1 MTQSTRIGVFNKL
14 VNNKFD
20 IYNSLFLKLP
30 YSKESNIGLLI
41 PILAHLSKQ
50 GLDAGQNPRDILE
63 TFFQTY
69 AHINNEQEK
78 IDFMFRVIQ
87 YVERQVVLFDSVEDA
102 AFADLHRQSNSLS
115 VKELFQL
122 LDRRSEHER
131 IGEKLSTFSAR
142 IVFTAH
148 PTQFYPQSVL
158 HIMQTL
164 RAHIGGN
171 NIDQIDMT
179 LQQLG
184 LTSLINSKKPTPL
197 DEAKN
202 IIYFL
207 RYVYYQAIGELYTT
221 IKKSV
226 RRIHFNNTDIIK
238 LGFWPGG
245 DRDGNPF
252 VTAETTRLVADELRM
267 TLMKC
272 YYDDVKILKL
282 KLSFKETENTLNA
295 LGNALYNTMF
305 DPEVLMTA
313 GEILQALLA
322 VREAVVDHYH
332 GLYLKDLDLLIDKV
346 NIFKTHFASLDI
358 RQDHSIHYRTVE
370 AVLMQSGHITQSLN
384 ELEKPELMKL
394 LLSTSPAIDDE
405 LLTDDLV
412 KDTIRNVRQLK
423 EIQQK
428 NGEEGCNRYII
439 SNAEDAFSVLFVFAL
454 FRWCGYR
461 EEDIS
466 FDIIPLFETM
476 EGMSGSSACMTA
488 LFAVEEYRKHLI
500 RRGNKQTIMLGFSDG
515 TKDGGYLMANWSI
528 FNTKE
533 RLSAICDKNGIKAVF
548 FDGRGGPPARGGG
561 KAHRFYAAHTNAIAN
576 HEIQLTIQGQTITS
590 RYGTNEQF
598 RHNCEQLL
606 TAGLSREIHE
616 KENLISAEDRA
627 LLDEL
632 AQLSY
637 EKYKALKAHPKF
649 IPYLEQK
656 STLRYYGKTNI
667 GSRPGKRSNK
677 QKLELSDLRAIS
689 FVGSWS
695 QLKQNVPGY
704 FGTGTALNTLV
715 NQGKLAGLK
724 KLFNQVPYFK
734 TLILNSMMSL
744 SKSNF
749 ALTAYMRDDAQ
760 FGGFW
765 KILYDEFMLSQEM
778 LLLISGYKA
787 LMEEEPVS
795 RESIKI
801 REKIVLPLLVIQQ
814 YALQKIGDEDA
825 RKDTYE
831 KIVIRSLYGNINA
844 SRNSV

>member
-1 MTQSTRIGVFNKL
+1 MTQSARIDIFNKL

-20 IYNSLFLKLP
+20 IYNSLFLNLP

-63 TFFQTY
+63 TFFQNY
-69 AHINNEQEK
+69 AHIDNEQEK

-102 AFADLHRQSNSLS
+102 AFADLHGQSNSLS

-131 IGEKLSTFSAR
+131 IVEKLSTFSAR

-158 HIMQTL
+158 HIMHTL

-221 IKKSV
+221 IKQSV
-226 RRIHFNNTDIIK
+226 RRIQFNNTDIIK

-272 YYDDVKILKL
+272 YYDDVKYLKL
-282 KLSFKETENTLNA
+282 KLSFRDTENTLNA
-295 LGNALYNTMF
+295 LSNALYNTMF
-305 DPEVLMTA
+305 DPEVLMTT
-313 GEILQALLA
+313 GEILQALLG
-322 VREAVVDHYH
+322 VRKAVVDHYH

-394 LLSTSPAIDDE
+394 LLHASPDIDDE

-412 KDTIRNVRQLK
+412 KDTIRNIRQLK
-423 EIQQK
+423 AIQQK

-439 SNAEDAFSVLFVFAL
+439 SNAEDVFSVLFVFAL

-476 EGMSGSSACMTA
+476 EGMSGSSACMTE
-488 LFAVEEYRKHLI
+488 LFAVEEYRKHLL

-515 TKDGGYLMANWSI
+515 TKDGGYLKANWSI

-533 RLSAICDKNGIKAVF
+533 RLSAICDENGIKAVF
-548 FDGRGGPPARGGG
+548 F
-561 KAHRFYAAHTNAIAN
+561 
-576 HEIQLTIQGQTITS
+576 
-590 RYGTNEQF
+590 
-598 RHNCEQLL
+598 
-606 TAGLSREIHE
+606 
-616 KENLISAEDRA
+616 
-627 LLDEL
+627 
-632 AQLSY
+632 
-637 EKYKALKAHPKF
+637 
-649 IPYLEQK
+649 
-656 STLRYYGKTNI
+656 
-667 GSRPGKRSNK
+667 
-677 QKLELSDLRAIS
+677 
-689 FVGSWS
+689 
-695 QLKQNVPGY
+695 
-704 FGTGTALNTLV
+704 
-715 NQGKLAGLK
+715 
-724 KLFNQVPYFK
+724 
-734 TLILNSMMSL
+734 
-744 SKSNF
+744 
-749 ALTAYMRDDAQ
+749 
-760 FGGFW
+760 
-765 KILYDEFMLSQEM
+765 
-778 LLLISGYKA
+778 
-787 LMEEEPVS
+787 
-795 RESIKI
+795 
-801 REKIVLPLLVIQQ
+801 
-814 YALQKIGDEDA
+814 
-825 RKDTYE
+825 
-831 KIVIRSLYGNINA
+831 
-844 SRNSV
+844 